1 MMQHMPEFL
10 QTAAYPYKETQ
21 ISRKIKL
28 ESQSDR
34 QTDRQTKRRLNRR
47 SSQAHRNS
55 YAVES

>member
-1 MMQHMPEFL
+1 MMQHMREFL

-34 QTDRQTKRRLNRR
+34 PTDRQTDKRT
-47 SSQAHRNS
+47 
-55 YAVES
+55 VK